1 MLHPVATRKMREW
14 DQWTNTPPSRA
25 MMALAASLQ
34 SNRGPPSSPPCSFLL
49 SASDCPPGSRPDA
62 LEQSLFARDDS
73 RCRELAATRGRC
85 INKTSITIQFPGWGS
100 RKKVLIFWVRL
111 ARVRTPSLQND
122 CNEEF
127 HIMTET

>member
-1 MLHPVATRKMREW
+1 VDEHSSFAGDDGAGRIPTIKSRPAVVASFVCAP
-14 DQWTNTPPSRA
+14 DS
-25 MMALAASLQ
+25 AL
-34 SNRGPPSSPPCSFLL
+34 R
-49 SASDCPPGSRPDA
+49 SRPDA
-62 LEQSLFARDDS
+62 LEQSLFARGDS

-111 ARVRTPSLQND
+111 ARVRTPSMQND

-127 HIMTET
+127 IL